1 MTPSSALVPS
11 LAGAAWL
18 FDGPAARVLA
28 MLDRDGEEARVVG
41 GAVRNALMGQ
51 PPGDIDIATTATPD
65 EVTRRAH
72 AAGLKPVPTGLDHG
86 TVTVVADGVG
96 IEVTTLRQDVET
108 DGRRAM
114 VAFGRDWEADARR
127 RDFTINAFSA
137 DRTGHV
143 YDPIGG
149 FDDLARRRVRFIG
162 DPVTRIRED
171 YLRILRFFRFHA
183 GYGVGAPDAA
193 GLTACLAERA
203 GLAKLS
209 RERIR
214 LELLKL
220 FKAAGAGATLEVMAD
235 TGLIHAVLGG
245 IADAAAFSRL
255 AAIESARGLAPDPVR
270 RLAVLAVRIEE
281 DAARLHDRLRL
292 ANDETRR
299 LTRIAAHWRHA
310 AAMTVVEAR
319 TLLYR
324 LGAPDYRDVVL
335 AALAL
340 SGEAA
345 AAPGWADRLD
355 LPQRWTPP
363 PCPIKAA
370 DLMARGLKPGPAL
383 GRALAQAEAAWIAAG
398 FPLAPDA
405 IGRIVGAAA
414 GLGSP
419 E

>member
-1 MTPSSALVPS
+1 M
-11 LAGAAWL
+11 LA
-18 FDGPAARVLA
+18 V
-28 MLDRDGEEARVVG
+28 LDRDGEEARVVG

-65 EVTRRAH
+65 EVMRRAH

-86 TVTVVADGVG
+86 TVTVVAGGVG

-183 GYGVGAPDAA
+183 GYGAGPPDAA
-193 GLTACLAERA
+193 GLHACLAERA

-214 LELLKL
+214 LELMKL
-220 FKAAGAGATLEVMAD
+220 FKAARAGPTLQVMAD

-245 IADAAAFSRL
+245 IADPMAFTRL
-255 AAIESARGLAPDPVR
+255 AANRGGPRPRAR
-270 RLAVLAVRIEE
+270 
-281 DAARLHDRLRL
+281 
-292 ANDETRR
+292 
-299 LTRIAAHWRHA
+299 
-310 AAMTVVEAR
+310 
-319 TLLYR
+319 
-324 LGAPDYRDVVL
+324 
-335 AALAL
+335 
-340 SGEAA
+340 S
-345 AAPGWADRLD
+345 
-355 LPQRWTPP
+355 
-363 PCPIKAA
+363 
-370 DLMARGLKPGPAL
+370 
-383 GRALAQAEAAWIAAG
+383 
-398 FPLAPDA
+398 
-405 IGRIVGAAA
+405 GAAA
-414 GLGSP
+414 RRRWRCASRRMRPACTTGCASP
-419 E
+419 MTRRGG